1 MDHAWSKD
9 RVICDELWRHGLQC
23 YDGDNNIQF
32 SAWDSSVKK
41 KEDVAGSY
49 DLVFLSFTSEDDG
62 PEFGRLKQSR
72 TAIGT
77 LELWDDADKPF
88 VANAGQR
95 HGESYSFQ
103 GKGRIDNAYS
113 TDGWLFYTSFL
124 FGIWTT
130 EEGGVDR
137 PGEGSIRDDAAP
149 MEEQKRGADVTLK
162 WIAGRTVLPWM
173 PNDHATAASRDKNEY
188 AEHVRRKLR
197 GELATKIDYGLP
209 DTALKKIHEYIVPP
223 LELVL
228 EEGDLV
234 LEIVQE
240 YYNCS
245 IAGKLF
251 ARKRRQS
258 TP

>member
-1 MDHAWSKD
+1 MDHAWSRD

-23 YDGDNNIQF
+23 YDGDSNIQF
-32 SAWDSSVKK
+32 SEWDSSVKK

-49 DLVFLSFTSEDDG
+49 DLIFLSFTSEDVG

-77 LELWDDADKPF
+77 LELWDDAEKPF

-95 HGESYSFQ
+95 EGESYSFQ
-103 GKGRIDNAYS
+103 GKGRMDNAYS
-113 TDGWLFYTSFL
+113 TYGWLCYTSFI

-130 EEGGVDR
+130 EEGGGVR

-149 MEEQKRGADVTLK
+149 IVGEMRGGDVTLK

-173 PNDHATAASRDKNEY
+173 PNDHATAAAAAGRDKNEY

-197 GELATKIDYGLP
+197 GELATKIDGLP
-209 DTALKKIHEYIVPP
+209 DTALKKIHEYIVRP

-234 LEIVQE
+234 LEIE
-240 YYNCS
+240 LDYYNCS
-245 IAGKLF
+245 VWGKLV
-251 ARKRRQS
+251 ARKRR
-258 TP
+258 